1 MKRFLSFLLAFALV
15 LTGLVSVDV
24 MTADAAVGVLS
35 ITESAGYEEGAYAE
49 WAPVDGAEQYVAYV
63 SADGATYTAVD
74 DELIRKYA
82 DYWRVDVVGLCAGTY
97 YIAVDAMAGGEVI
110 ASGVTGVLNVIN
122 YDRSG
127 FAFSSE
133 SPLKSASG
141 AYNNDGTLKSDAQV
155 IYVTADTVNTVKATV
170 DGAAKTGL
178 RNILSAKKAGTDKT
192 PLDIRVI
199 GCINS
204 EALGTGWL
212 TIEGKS
218 DYTELNITLEGIGED
233 ATLHSITT
241 TVKRAGNVE
250 IRNLGILNFTD
261 DGISVDTCNCNI
273 WIHDLDITYGQTGS
287 DGDQKKGDGSIDIK
301 KSQYCTVAYN
311 HFFDSGKCSLLDAG
325 ALTEGYV
332 NNISM
337 HHNWFDHSDSR
348 HPRIR
353 NGNAFHIYNN
363 YYDGV
368 AKYGTGITTGASAL
382 VEANYYRNC
391 KYPMI
396 SSRQGSELIDGGT
409 LSNEDGGIIKA
420 FGNYM
425 EGQDSFIPYSESVG
439 TDFDAYVATTRDE
452 QVPATVVTKQGGTSY
467 SNFDT
472 VQDIGV
478 DAADVDAAADVPA
491 KVMAWAGRVNGGD
504 FKWEFDDATQDSNSA
519 VIDELKTAVTSYTTS
534 LVSVGGSV
542 LGDSGDSGETTV
554 LELNPSLLECKTYD
568 ASFEQNGF
576 TVLATATE
584 TVAIDSSSKT
594 VNGVAY
600 ANRLKLS
607 GVGSAEARSVKFTI
621 TGTNTFSMFAMA
633 SNSSQTR
640 SVGVATLDEATGTFT
655 DVQTFT
661 IPGTSL
667 EEYSVDLTAG
677 TYYVY
682 SKDGGL
688 NIQYATLTP
697 SSGTGSGGTTTPE
710 TVAFE
715 LNPSLLDIGTYSE
728 SFVQNGF
735 TVQATAT
742 ATVAIDASSKKIND
756 VVYENRLKL
765 SGTGSVEARSI
776 KFTTTEAAKLSV
788 YAMASSSSATRE
800 VGVATYDEA
809 TATLNDVTVWTVPG
823 SSLAEYTVELPTP
836 GTYYVYSKS
845 SGLNVQYATVT
856 YGGVSSTPVT
866 GTKYGIIV
874 QNDGNGTATALPAI
888 ATAGTTITLSATP
901 DTGYE
906 FDKWEVVSGNVTIAE
921 DNTFVMPDGAV
932 TVKAVFKSTG
942 GDTPVEP
949 ENPTP
954 TNTVEAFVRRMYTV
968 ALGREAEEAGV
979 NNWVAA
985 LNAGTH
991 DGAGIAE
998 RFVLGEEF
1006 ELRCLSDEQYVDTLY
1021 QTFFNRAADEGGKEL
1036 WLAVLA
1042 SGQSRGYVL
1051 SNFVN
1056 LDEFTILCAQYGI
1069 ERGVMLESGVAVKPG
1084 ISQFVKRM
1092 YTVVLGR
1099 DAESAGLYNN
1109 VLALV
1114 VGAETAESVA
1124 KNFFGSEEYVMK
1136 NKDNEAYVRDLY
1148 KTFMNREADATGL
1161 GFWTETI
1168 AVGMSRDEVLSEFA
1182 KSEEFKAIA
1191 ASYGLQ

>member
-15 LTGLVSVDV
+15 LTGLVSVDGTV
-24 MTADAAVGVLS
+24 ANAAMGVLS
-35 ITESAGYEEGAYAE
+35 ITESAGYEEGAYAQ
-49 WAPVDGAEQYVAYV
+49 WAPVEGAEQYVAYV
-63 SADGATYTAVD
+63 SADGATYSVLD
-74 DELIRKYA
+74 DELIRQYA
-82 DYWRVDVVGLCAGTY
+82 DYWRVDAVGLCAGTY
-97 YIAVDAMAGGEVI
+97 YIAVDAMADGEII
-110 ASGVTGVLNVIN
+110 ASGVTGALNVIN

-141 AYNNDGTLKSDAQV
+141 AYNDNGTLKSDAQV
-155 IYVTADTVNTVKATV
+155 IYVTADTVNTVKAKV

-178 RNILSAKKAGTDKT
+178 RNILSAKRAGTDKT
-192 PLDIRVI
+192 PLDIRII
-199 GCINS
+199 GCIDS

-218 DYTELNITLEGIGED
+218 DYTELNITMEGIGED

-261 DGISVDTCNCNI
+261 DGISVDTNNCNI

-391 KYPMI
+391 KYPMF
-396 SSRQGSELIDGGT
+396 SSRQGSELLDGST
-409 LSNEDGGIIKA
+409 LSGENGGIIKA
-420 FGNYM
+420 YGNYM
-425 EGQDSFIPYSESVG
+425 EGQAGFIPYSESVG
-439 TDFDAYVATTRDE
+439 SDFDAYVATTRDE

-478 DAADVDAAADVPA
+478 EAADVDAAADVPS

-519 VIDELKTAVTSYTTS
+519 VIDELKTAVTNYKTS

-542 LGDSGDSGETTV
+542 SSGAEEPGETTV

-584 TVAIDSSSKT
+584 TVAIDASSKT
-594 VNGVAY
+594 VNGVSY

-607 GVGSAEARSVKFTI
+607 GTGSAEARSVKFTI
-621 TGTNTFSMFAMA
+621 TGANTFSMFAMA
-633 SNSSQTR
+633 SNSSSTR
-640 SVGVATLDEATGTFT
+640 SVGVATLDESTGTFT

-661 IPGTSL
+661 VPGSSL
-667 EEYSVDLTAG
+667 QEYSVELTAG

-697 SSGTGSGGTTTPE
+697 SSGSGSGGTTTPE

-715 LNPSLLDIGTYSE
+715 LNPSLLECKTYDANFE
-728 SFVQNGF
+728 QNGF
-735 TVQATAT
+735 TVLATAT
-742 ATVAIDASSKKIND
+742 STVTIDASSKKIDD

-765 SGTGSVEARSI
+765 SGTGSAEARSI

-809 TATLNDVTVWTVPG
+809 IAAFSDVTVWTVPG

-856 YGGVSSTPVT
+856 YGGVSSTPTT
-866 GTKYGIIV
+866 GAKYGIIV
-874 QNDGNGTATALPAI
+874 QNDGNGTAAALPAT

-901 DTGYE
+901 NAGYE
-906 FDKWEVVSGNVTIAE
+906 FDKWEVVSGNVTISD
-921 DNTFVMPDGAV
+921 DNTFVMPEGAV
-932 TVKAVFKSTG
+932 TVKAVFKSDG
-942 GDTPVEP
+942 SVQADP
-949 ENPTP
+949 
-954 TNTVEAFVRRMYTV
+954 VEAFVSRMYTV
-968 ALGREAEEAGV
+968 VLDRDAEEAGL

-985 LNAGTH
+985 LKAGTH
-991 DGAGIAE
+991 DGAGIAKE
-998 RFVLGEEF
+998 FVLGEEF
-1006 ELRCLSDEQYVDTLY
+1006 KMKNLDNSAFLDVLY
-1021 QTFFNRAADEGGKEL
+1021 KTFFDREADADGKAF
-1036 WLAVLA
+1036 WMSVLEA
-1042 SGQSRGYVL
+1042 GNSREFVL

-1056 LDEFTILCAQYGI
+1056 LDEFTLVCASYGI

-1124 KNFFGSEEYVMK
+1124 KNFFGSEEYVIK

-1148 KTFMNREADATGL
+1148 NTFMNREADADGL
-1161 GFWTETI
+1161 SFWTETI
-1168 AVGMSRDEVLSEFA
+1168 AVGMSRDEVLTEFA